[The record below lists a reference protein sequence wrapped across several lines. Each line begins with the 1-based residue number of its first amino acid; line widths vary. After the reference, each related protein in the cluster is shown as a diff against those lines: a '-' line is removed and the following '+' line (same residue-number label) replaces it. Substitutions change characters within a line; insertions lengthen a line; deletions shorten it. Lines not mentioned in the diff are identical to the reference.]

1 MRTFIQKNMSLA
13 SLKNTKKPFVW
24 YLAYVPQLLIVY
36 GVYLAVHKPNIP
48 QQQQLLV
55 ARKPNTKVRKRIRLS
70 RLQILGTNRYSLR
83 NNTSLNALITARGM
97 CDA

>member
-1 MRTFIQKNMSLA
+1 MRAFMQKNMSLA
-13 SLKNTKKPFVW
+13 SLKNTKNLLYGIW
-24 YLAYVPQLLIVY
+24 LMCHILIVY
-36 GVYLAVHKPNIP
+36 GVYLAVRKPDIP
-48 QQQQLLV
+48 QQQQLLA